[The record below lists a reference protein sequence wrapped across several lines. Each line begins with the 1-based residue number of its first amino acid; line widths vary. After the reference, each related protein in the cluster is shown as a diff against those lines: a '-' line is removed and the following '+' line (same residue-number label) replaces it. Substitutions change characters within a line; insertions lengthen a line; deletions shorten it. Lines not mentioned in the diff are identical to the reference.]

1 MRLLVATL
9 VCAWTAGLAGAFI
22 GTYLAERRAD
32 PPRRPSELGLVVA
45 PSSDEPRPA
54 LDVAAAAATIGA
66 SVVAVQRPLDDG
78 VIIGEASG
86 TGIVLTADGEIITN
100 AHVVGD
106 ADTVNIRLVGESEP
120 RIGAVIAVDAGNDLA
135 LVRIDADGLT
145 PATFAAPDDVALGD
159 DVLAVGYAL
168 DLDGDPTVTRGIV
181 SALGR
186 TLTTETGALDG
197 LIQTD
202 AAISSGNSGGPL
214 VNALGQVVGVNTAV
228 AAAGPDASAND
239 LGFAISTAELLPE
252 IDRLRAA
259 ADGDTLVEG
268 YLGVAV
274 EDRRDGGSG
283 AVVTGVE
290 AGSPAATAGIE
301 VGDVIVEI
309 DGTAIAGPGSL
320 IGTVRDAAP
329 GTDVPLTV
337 TRGRE
342 RVELVATL
350 VERPDP
356 A

>member
-1 MRLLVATL
+1 MLVATL
-9 VCAWTAGLAGAFI
+9 VCAWTAGLAGAFV
-22 GTYLAERRAD
+22 GTYLAERRSD

-45 PSSDEPRPA
+45 PSTAGDGAA
-54 LDVAAAAATIGA
+54 LDAAAAARSIGA

-78 VIIGEASG
+78 VVVGEASG
-86 TGIVLTADGEIITN
+86 TGVVLTADGEIITN

-106 ADTVNIRLVGESEP
+106 AETVNVRLVGESEP
-120 RIGAVIAVDAGNDLA
+120 RLGAVIATDPGNDLA
-135 LVRIDADGLT
+135 LVRIDVDGLT
-145 PATFAAPDDVALGD
+145 PATFAAPGDVAIGD

-168 DLDGDPTVTRGIV
+168 DLDGDPSVTRGIV
-181 SALGR
+181 SALDR
-186 TLTTETGALDG
+186 TLTTEAGALDG

-214 VNALGQVVGVNTAV
+214 VNALGQVIGINTAV

-252 IDRLRAA
+252 IDRLRDA
-259 ADGDTLVEG
+259 ADGAALVEG

-290 AGSPAATAGIE
+290 GGSPAAAAGVE

-309 DGTAIAGPGSL
+309 DGTPISGPGAL
-320 IGTVRDAAP
+320 IGTIRDTVP
-329 GTDVPLTV
+329 GTQVPLTI
-337 TRGRE
+337 TRGRDT
-342 RVELVATL
+342 VELAATL
-350 VERPDP
+350 VQRPDP